1 MHAIMCQLN
10 MVTRI
15 LEYIDY
21 YNYFFI
27 ANIDFLGGWLSRKLE
42 LIWRLKS
49 SQGNNN
55 YLGGCQPSRKLFFL
69 AAINPQANYFP
80 WRSYYFLGTLAS

>member
-42 LIWRLKS
+42 LIWWLKS
-49 SQGNNN
+49 S
-55 YLGGCQPSRKLFFL
+55 
-69 AAINPQANYFP
+69 
-80 WRSYYFLGTLAS
+80 